1 MEINPAEMINNT
13 GDENIMP
20 GIDYDLKALLD
31 VARWEPV
38 QDQLA
43 AITQTA
49 IITIDYKG
57 IPVSKHSGRTEFC
70 TVIRENPVTC
80 KRCYRC
86 DALAGLEAVRR
97 NEPFIYLCHCGIVDV
112 AVPVVVGEQYL
123 GAVMFGQVRLPDGD
137 RDGQVRRLVNEISS
151 FRPEEQDSREELMEK
166 YQQLPEMEYSR
177 IVEVAAL
184 INSVVRYIV
193 GRAVQNRSDRMAY
206 EWVLRAS
213 LPGLPPTLDWQMEN
227 RSDSPQRGEIP
238 VAADSPVYPAL
249 AYMDGHRQE
258 MVRMCQMAELCHLSS
273 SYFSKLF
280 LRELGE
286 NFTDYMKRQKVQWAK
301 EMLRK
306 TDKSVNEISTEL
318 GFLDSSYFIKVF
330 KALEGIT
337 PLAYR
342 QEKYYT

>member
-1 MEINPAEMINNT
+1 MEDVRTMAGSE
-13 GDENIMP
+13 
-20 GIDYDLKALLD
+20 YDLKTLLD
-31 VARWEPV
+31 VSRWEAV

-43 AITQTA
+43 VLTRTA

-57 IPVSKHSGRTEFC
+57 IPVSKHSGRTAFC

-86 DALAGLEAVRR
+86 DAIAGLEAVRR

-112 AVPVVVGEQYL
+112 AVPVVVGNQYL

-177 IVEVAAL
+177 IVEIAAL

-206 EWVLRAS
+206 EWVLRS
-213 LPGLPPTLDWQMEN
+213 GLPPTLDW
-227 RSDSPQRGEIP
+227 RGREKDETP
-238 VAADSPVYPAL
+238 KKGKASVPEDSPVYPAL
-249 AYMDGHRQE
+249 SYMQGHRSE
-258 MVRMCQMAELCHLSS
+258 MLRMSQMAELCHLSS

-330 KALEGIT
+330 KAFEGIT

-342 QEKYYT
+342 QE

>member
-1 MEINPAEMINNT
+1 MAGSE
-13 GDENIMP
+13 
-20 GIDYDLKALLD
+20 YDLRTLLD
-31 VARWEPV
+31 VARWESV

-43 AITQTA
+43 SLTRTA

-57 IPVSKHSGRTEFC
+57 IPISKHSGRTAFC
-70 TVIRENPVTC
+70 TIIRENPVTC

-112 AVPVVVGEQYL
+112 AVPIVVGEQYL

-137 RDGQVRRLVNEISS
+137 RDGQVSRLVSEISS
-151 FRPEEQDSREELMEK
+151 FRPGEQDARQELMEK
-166 YQQLPEMEYSR
+166 YQELPEMEYSR
-177 IVEVAAL
+177 IVAIAAL

-193 GRAVQNRSDRMAY
+193 GRAVQGRSERMAY
-206 EWVLRAS
+206 EWVMRS
-213 LPGLPPTLDWQMEN
+213 GLPPSLDWN
-227 RSDSPQRGEIP
+227 GEAERESGGAIP
-238 VAADSPVYPAL
+238 VAEDSPVYPAL
-249 AYMDGHRQE
+249 AYMEQHRDE
-258 MVRMCQMAELCHLSS
+258 MLRMSQMAELCHLSP

-286 NFTDYMKRQKVQWAK
+286 NYTVYMKRRKVAWAK
-301 EMLRK
+301 ELLRK
-306 TDKSVNEISTEL
+306 TDKSISEISSEL
-318 GFLDSSYFIKVF
+318 GFMDSSYFIKVF
-330 KALEGIT
+330 RAFEGIT

>member
-1 MEINPAEMINNT
+1 
-13 GDENIMP
+13 MP
-20 GIDYDLKALLD
+20 GTDFDLKTLLD

-43 AITQTA
+43 ALTHTA

-57 IPVSKHSGRTEFC
+57 IPVSKHSGRTAFC

-112 AVPVVVGEQYL
+112 AVPIVVGEQYL

-137 RDGQVRRLVNEISS
+137 RDGQVSRLVSEISS
-151 FRPEEQDSREELMEK
+151 FRPGEQDARQELMEK
-166 YQQLPEMEYSR
+166 YQELPEMEYSR
-177 IVEVAAL
+177 IVAIAAL

-193 GRAVQNRSDRMAY
+193 GRAVQGRSERMAY
-206 EWVLRAS
+206 EWVMRS
-213 LPGLPPTLDWQMEN
+213 GLPPSLDWSSEAE
-227 RSDSPQRGEIP
+227 RESGGAIP

-249 AYMDGHRQE
+249 AYMEQHRDE
-258 MVRMCQMAELCHLSS
+258 MLRMSQMAELCHLSP

-286 NFTDYMKRQKVQWAK
+286 NFTDYMKRQKVRWAK
-301 EMLRK
+301 EMLRHSG
-306 TDKSVNEISTEL
+306 KSINEISGEL

-330 KALEGIT
+330 KTVEGIT

>member
-1 MEINPAEMINNT
+1 MAAQ
-13 GDENIMP
+13 
-20 GIDYDLKALLD
+20 DYDLKTLLD

-43 AITQTA
+43 ALTRTA

-57 IPVSKHSGRTEFC
+57 IPISKHSMRTAFC

-112 AVPVVVGEQYL
+112 AVPIMVGEQYL

-137 RDGQVRRLVNEISS
+137 RDGQVSRLVNEISS
-151 FRPEEQDSREELMEK
+151 FRAEEQDARAELMQK
-166 YQQLPEMEYSR
+166 YMELPEMEYSR
-177 IVEVAAL
+177 IVEIANL

-193 GRAVQNRSDRMAY
+193 GRVVQSRSDRMAY
-206 EWVLRAS
+206 EWVMRSS
-213 LPGLPPTLDWQMEN
+213 LPPQLDWQQEAAHETEPGTPAEE
-227 RSDSPQRGEIP
+227 RIP
-238 VAADSPVYPAL
+238 VAEDSPVYPAL
-249 AYMDGHRQE
+249 AYLFSHRGE
-258 MVRMCQMAELCHLSS
+258 MLRMSQMAELCHLSA

-286 NFTDYMKRQKVQWAK
+286 NFTDYVKRQKVRWAK
-301 EMLRK
+301 EMLRG
-306 TDKSVNEISTEL
+306 TSKSVTEISEEL

-330 KALEGIT
+330 KAFEGIT

-342 QEKYYT
+342 QERYYT

>member
-1 MEINPAEMINNT
+1 MSAER
-13 GDENIMP
+13 
-20 GIDYDLKALLD
+20 DLKTLLD
-31 VARWEPV
+31 VARWEAV

-43 AITQTA
+43 AFTRTA

-57 IPVSKHSGRTEFC
+57 IPISKHSGRTAFC

-112 AVPVVVGEQYL
+112 AVPIVIGEQYL

-137 RDGQVRRLVNEISS
+137 RDGKVSRLVSEISS
-151 FRPEEQDSREELMEK
+151 FRTEEGSMRQELLEK
-166 YQQLPEMEYSR
+166 YEELPEMEYSR
-177 IVEVAAL
+177 IVETAHL
-184 INSVVRYIV
+184 INAVVRYII
-193 GRAVQNRSDRMAY
+193 GRAERERSDRMAY
-206 EWVLRAS
+206 EWVMRG
-213 LPGLPPTLDWQMEN
+213 GLPPTLDWGGEGAGEAEN
-227 RSDSPQRGEIP
+227 G
-238 VAADSPVYPAL
+238 AAVTEDSPVYPAVSYL
-249 AYMDGHRQE
+249 EEHRGE
-258 MVRMCQMAELCHLSS
+258 MVHMSQMAELCHLSP

-286 NFTDYMKRQKVQWAK
+286 NFTDYMKRQKVRWAK
-301 EMLRK
+301 EMLRGSG
-306 TDKSVNEISTEL
+306 KSVSEISSEL

-330 KALEGIT
+330 KAVEGIT

-342 QEKYYT
+342 QEKYHT

>member
-1 MEINPAEMINNT
+1 M
-13 GDENIMP
+13 
-20 GIDYDLKALLD
+20 
-31 VARWEPV
+31 ARWEPV

-43 AITQTA
+43 ALTRTA

-57 IPVSKHSGRTEFC
+57 IPVSKHSMRTAFC

-112 AVPVVVGEQYL
+112 AVPIVVGEQYL

-137 RDGQVRRLVNEISS
+137 RDGQVSRLVNEISS
-151 FRPEEQDSREELMEK
+151 FRPGEHGVREDLMEM
-166 YQQLPEMEYSR
+166 YEQLPEMEYSR
-177 IVEVAAL
+177 IVEIANL

-193 GRAVQNRSDRMAY
+193 GRVVQNRSDRMAY
-206 EWVLRAS
+206 EWVMRSS
-213 LPGLPPTLDWQMEN
+213 LPPQLDWQQ
-227 RSDSPQRGEIP
+227 DADAPGEKIP
-238 VAADSPVYPAL
+238 VAEDSPVYPAL
-249 AYMDGHRQE
+249 DYLFAHRSE
-258 MVRMCQMAELCHLSS
+258 MLRMSQMAELCHLSP

-286 NFTDYMKRQKVQWAK
+286 NFTDYVKRQKVRWAK
-301 EMLRK
+301 EMLRG
-306 TDKSVNEISTEL
+306 TSKSVTEISDEL

-330 KALEGIT
+330 KAFEGIT
-337 PLAYR
+337 PLSYR
-342 QEKYYT
+342 QERYFT

>member
-1 MEINPAEMINNT
+1 MEDVRTMAGSE
-13 GDENIMP
+13 
-20 GIDYDLKALLD
+20 YDLKTLLD
-31 VARWEPV
+31 VSRWEAV

-43 AITQTA
+43 VFTRTA

-57 IPVSKHSGRTEFC
+57 IPVSKHSGRTAFC

-86 DALAGLEAVRR
+86 DAIAGLEAVRR

-112 AVPVVVGEQYL
+112 AVPVVVGNQYL

-137 RDGQVRRLVNEISS
+137 RDGQVSRLVSEISS
-151 FRPEEQDSREELMEK
+151 FRPEERDSREELMEK
-166 YQQLPEMEYSR
+166 YRQLPEMEYSR
-177 IVEVAAL
+177 IVEIAAL

-206 EWVLRAS
+206 EWVLRS
-213 LPGLPPTLDWQMEN
+213 GLPPSLDW
-227 RSDSPQRGEIP
+227 RGREKDETP
-238 VAADSPVYPAL
+238 KKGKASVPEDSPVYPAL
-249 AYMDGHRQE
+249 SYMQGHRSE
-258 MVRMCQMAELCHLSS
+258 MLRMSQMAELCHLSS

-330 KALEGIT
+330 KAFEGIT